1 MPKLQNIL
9 NGQWFIVSED
19 DRTEFAG
26 PMTEKDARAFL
37 GLLEAVRPFATK
49 FDAHVQNPRYSKDRR
64 DWSEHIPGDWPLT
77 LKITMDDGRR
87 ARTAHQAV
95 MGEK

>member
-19 DRTEFAG
+19 GRTELTG

-37 GLLEAVRPFATK
+37 GLLDAIRDIAVTALPNHPSGTSPLS
-49 FDAHVQNPRYSKDRR
+49 DEERR
-64 DWSEHIPGDWPLT
+64 RILG
-77 LKITMDDGRR
+77 I

-95 MGEK
+95 MEK